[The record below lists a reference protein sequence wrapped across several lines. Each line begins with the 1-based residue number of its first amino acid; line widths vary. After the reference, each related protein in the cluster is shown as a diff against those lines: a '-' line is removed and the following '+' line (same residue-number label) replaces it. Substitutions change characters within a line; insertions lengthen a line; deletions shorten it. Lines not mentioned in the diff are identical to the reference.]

1 MEKTENTPFIWSF
14 VGAGGKTTGMFSVAE
29 YLIRQGYKV
38 LVTTTT
44 HMAIPDDPAFIPGDS
59 APDIREGLEKHGYV
73 IAGIPLT
80 ERKMKGITWETISL
94 AEEAADAILIEAD
107 GSARL
112 PFKVPAAHEPVIYP
126 KTSRIFVTEGLTA
139 LGKPLADICHRME
152 LFCEMSGLFKDSLLD
167 EAKMAEGIYKGF
179 LLMLEK
185 KYPEASITVILN
197 QADDKESEDAG
208 KKVKQELLG
217 LWEEQ
222 KKYNR
227 TDLDIRVLS
236 WRRLRKEG
244 EDLGWLF
251 I

>member
-1 MEKTENTPFIWSF
+1 MKKTEHTPFIWSF
-14 VGAGGKTTGMFSVAE
+14 VGAGGKTTGMFCVAE

-38 LVTTTT
+38 MVTTTT

-59 APDIREGLEKHGYV
+59 APDIRERLEKCGYV

-94 AEEAADAILIEAD
+94 VEEAADAILIEAD

-112 PFKVPAAHEPVIYP
+112 PFKVPAAHEPVMYP

-139 LGKPLADICHRME
+139 LGKPLADICHRIE
-152 LFCEMSGLFKDSLLD
+152 LFCGMTGLSKGSLLD

-179 LLMLEK
+179 LVMLKK
-185 KYPEASITVILN
+185 KYPKASITVILN
-197 QADDKESEDAG
+197 QADGKESENAG

-217 LWEEQ
+217 LCEKQ
-222 KKYNR
+222 KKNNF
-227 TDLDIRVLS
+227 TDRDIRILS
-236 WRRLRKEG
+236 WRRLRKEE

-251 I
+251 N